1 MHSRLIYFYSLE
13 FGFRLFYVFLSF
25 CFCLLINSFNIY
37 NILFFETY
45 PFLKF
50 TSRKFIVTNVMDLF
64 DVICLLFF
72 SKAFFFIFPYVIFQ
86 LYKFNSSSW
95 YTYQCIFFKKCIKFA
110 FISSLL
116 ILICKSIRTKS
127 SILYILTKWEIKNN
141 HLFTILVEFRIISY
155 IQWVVVF
162 RYSISSFTFLGILLL
177 RHAWVLLKIS
187 QIYFLI
193 KHYRKSLIFVIL
205 CILFLLTP
213 PDGFLQFLLIMLIFS
228 IFEIVFLLVCYK
240 LHNKEFNKPCRH
252 LTNY

>member
-116 ILICKSIRTKS
+116 ILIFIQ
-127 SILYILTKWEIKNN
+127 
-141 HLFTILVEFRIISY
+141 ISLLP
-155 IQWVVVF
+155 
-162 RYSISSFTFLGILLL
+162 FL
-177 RHAWVLLKIS
+177 
-187 QIYFLI
+187 
-193 KHYRKSLIFVIL
+193 
-205 CILFLLTP
+205 
-213 PDGFLQFLLIMLIFS
+213 LQFLT
-228 IFEIVFLLVCYK
+228 
-240 LHNKEFNKPCRH
+240 R
-252 LTNY
+252 

>member
-64 DVICLLFF
+64 DVICLLLF

-116 ILICKSIRTKS
+116 ILIFIQIS
-127 SILYILTKWEIKNN
+127 LLPFLLQFLTRWEIHTDSIINI
-141 HLFTILVEFRIISY
+141 FVEFRLLSY
-155 IQWVVVF
+155 IKWVLTF
-162 RYSISSFTFLGILLL
+162 RYFISSLSFFIFLLFFQLWLLISIE
-177 RHAWVLLKIS
+177 WV
-187 QIYFLI
+187 YFLI
-193 KHYRKSLIFVIL
+193 KYYRKVFIFITL
-205 CILFLLTP
+205 FILFLLMP
-213 PDGFLQFLLIMLIFS
+213 PDGFLQIFLTFLVCT
-228 IFEIVFLLVCYK
+228 IFEIVFLFVCYK
-240 LHNKEFNKPCRH
+240 LSNIN
-252 LTNY
+252 